1 MESWRETKGRWRKG
15 GRGDEMERDKG
26 KVKEGW
32 VMRWRETWG
41 KVEGGKGGEMEK
53 AARGRWRKELEVWSD
68 KGKMEGGRG
77 EEMDR
82 DKGKVEGGRECEE
95 MERDRGKV
103 QERVGR
109 RKGRWRG
116 GLS

>member
-1 MESWRETKGRWRKG
+1 M
-15 GRGDEMERDKG
+15 GDEMERD
-26 KVKEGW
+26 
-32 VMRWRETWG
+32 MG